1 MLNMIRY
8 IIITFVMILSCS
20 CQTDVQKEELELKNQ
35 LIGITGDHYSRQL
48 GGYQIGNKN
57 IKNDLL
63 LRTAAISGLTEADS
77 IMLADKYKVQRIY
90 DFRGKNEAMTS
101 PDVIPGNAGYLSL
114 SISFDVSENVSEKK
128 QSQEEMIMMLLQ
140 NADNPLVQDMCD
152 HMYDK
157 IFFEESSMEVYRR
170 FFEDL
175 ASIDPDNG
183 AVLWHCTSGKDRTGV
198 TAALLLLALG
208 ASWETVLEDYLQTN
222 IQTQQQ
228 REALCQGMA
237 DRNVAPELI
246 EEIRTIE
253 SVDPVYLETCRH
265 LIEEKYGSMDQ
276 FFVQALGLTEEK
288 RIRLQR
294 KYTCQATL

>member
-20 CQTDVQKEELELKNQ
+20 CQTDVQKKELELKNQ
-35 LIGITGDHYSRQL
+35 LIGITGAHNSRQL
-48 GGYQIGNKN
+48 GGYQIGNKK

-77 IMLADKYKVQRIY
+77 VLLADKYRVQRIY

-157 IFFEESSMEVYRR
+157 IFFDEASQDVYRR
-170 FFEDL
+170 FFADLVSLDPED
-175 ASIDPDNG
+175 G
-183 AVLWHCTSGKDRTGV
+183 AVLWHCTQGKDRAGS
-198 TAALLLLALG
+198 ASAMLLAALG
-208 ASWETVLEDYLQTN
+208 ADRDL
-222 IQTQQQ
+222 I
-228 REALCQGMA
+228 MA
-237 DRNVAPELI
+237 DFTLSKNYYDPFVAKIPVKNDTQSKVLNTLI
-246 EEIRTIE
+246 SANPVIFEQTLDK
-253 SVDPVYLETCRH
+253 VDA
-265 LIEEKYGSMDQ
+265 KYGS
-276 FFVQALGLTEEK
+276 LRNYLTECLGVTPEMME
-288 RIRLQR
+288 
-294 KYTCQATL
+294 TLRDRYLE

>member
-20 CQTDVQKEELELKNQ
+20 CQTDIQKEELELKNQ
-35 LIGITGDHYSRQL
+35 LIGITGAHNSRQL
-48 GGYQIGNKN
+48 GGYQIGNKK
-57 IKNDLL
+57 IKKDLL

-77 IMLADKYKVQRIY
+77 VLLADKYRVQRIY

-157 IFFEESSMEVYRR
+157 IFFDEASQDVYRR
-170 FFEDL
+170 FFADL
-175 ASIDPDNG
+175 VSLDPKDG
-183 AVLWHCTSGKDRTGV
+183 AVLWHCTQGKDRAGS
-198 TAALLLLALG
+198 ASAMLLAALG
-208 ASWETVLEDYLQTN
+208 ADRDL
-222 IQTQQQ
+222 I
-228 REALCQGMA
+228 MA
-237 DRNVAPELI
+237 DFTLSKNYYDPFVAKIPVNNDTQSKALNTLI
-246 EEIRTIE
+246 SANPVIFEQTLDK
-253 SVDPVYLETCRH
+253 VDA
-265 LIEEKYGSMDQ
+265 KYGS
-276 FFVQALGLTEEK
+276 LRNYLTECLGVTPEMME
-288 RIRLQR
+288 
-294 KYTCQATL
+294 TLRDRYLE